1 MFDLLINGDNK
12 IYLDGQ
18 HQLDILTTRVREITI
33 KYFGLKENDFPDVHF
48 YRDCLLYTLSSFG
61 LFIADPIIK
70 SPTDKYQML
79 RKLGVIPYYIEP
91 YRMSR
96 LNCDHCLAYASA
108 TLAELTCEHKRL
120 FYTNG
125 DFDLDHFG
133 RVNVEFM
140 KVVVAILDVV
150 SKQLFDVPFVE
161 SSAELKDFPR
171 LQEAYIGYTAIR
183 SLDLKIRVEDI

>member
-12 IYLDGQ
+12 IYLDGP
-18 HQLDILTTRVREITI
+18 HQLDILTARVRDITI
-33 KYFGLKENDFPDVHF
+33 KYFGLKENDFPEVHF

-70 SPTDKYQML
+70 SPTDKYKML
-79 RKLGVIPYYIEP
+79 RKLRVIPYYIEP

-96 LNCDHCLAYASA
+96 LNCDMCLASASA
-108 TLAELTCEHKRL
+108 TLAELTCDHNHL

-125 DFDLDHFG
+125 VFDLDHFG
-133 RVNVEFM
+133 KVNVEFM

-150 SKQLFDVPFVE
+150 SKQLFGIPFVE
-161 SSAELKDFPR
+161 SSAELKDFPK
-171 LQEAYIGYTAIR
+171 LQESYIGYIAIK